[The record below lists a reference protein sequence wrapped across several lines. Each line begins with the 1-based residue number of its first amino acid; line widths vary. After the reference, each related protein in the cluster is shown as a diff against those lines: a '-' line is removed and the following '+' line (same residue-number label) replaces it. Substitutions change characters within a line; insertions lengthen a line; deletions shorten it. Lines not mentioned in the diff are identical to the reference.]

1 MVPPLTGL
9 ARHMFI
15 DLVIVIKSGK
25 VGTPLTGLARH
36 MFIDLVIVI
45 KSRKV
50 GINRFSPSYVYRSSH
65 SYKSGKVG
73 THGLFVCSMVAL
85 RFDDVGRVID
95 HH

>member
-1 MVPPLTGL
+1 MGRLVLTGL

-45 KSRKV
+45 KSGKV
-50 GINRFSPSYVYRSSH
+50 GTPINRFSPSYVYRYSH
-65 SYKSGKVG
+65 SYKEWEGWYP
-73 THGLFVCSMVAL
+73 H
-85 RFDDVGRVID
+85 
-95 HH
+95 

>member
-1 MVPPLTGL
+1 MVLTGL

-65 SYKSGKVG
+65 SYKEWEGWYPWS
-73 THGLFVCSMVAL
+73 VCVFNGGSTL
-85 RFDDVGRVID
+85 
-95 HH
+95 

>member
-1 MVPPLTGL
+1 MGRLVLTGL

-15 DLVIVIKSGK
+15 DLVIVI
-25 VGTPLTGLARH
+25 
-36 MFIDLVIVI
+36 
-45 KSRKV
+45 
-50 GINRFSPSYVYRSSH
+50 
-65 SYKSGKVG
+65 KSGKVG